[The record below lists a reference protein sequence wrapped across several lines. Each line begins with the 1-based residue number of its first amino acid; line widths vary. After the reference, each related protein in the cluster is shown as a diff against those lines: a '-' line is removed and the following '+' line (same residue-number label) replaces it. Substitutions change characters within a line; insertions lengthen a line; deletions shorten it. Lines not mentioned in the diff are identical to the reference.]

1 MSILKL
7 MMGSTATKTRAR
19 EKATP
24 ARSRAGKQVIS
35 PREEGPGSM
44 RDVQSIL
51 IQAIQAQ
58 EQNKLEEAILLFR
71 EALEVQP
78 GQPAACYSLGVI
90 AVRKGEYAEA
100 ARWAE
105 VGIAAAPTFAPL
117 HFLAGSALR
126 AIGADVDAVL
136 RCFDQALSLQPDYIE
151 ALVNSGVV
159 LRDMLRHREAL
170 ERFNRVL
177 AINPNYPTALANC
190 AVLLTEFKQSE
201 QAIAMFQQLLRVQPD
216 YDYGPGLLLLE
227 RLHICDWTD
236 YEETVPKVIEATR
249 AGRRACKSLAMM
261 AISDSAGDHYQS
273 ARIFGEHLYPA
284 APKTLWRGEI
294 YRHDKI
300 RLAYISPDLREH
312 PVGHLMAGVFENH
325 DKNRFETI
333 AISLGI
339 DDKSRLRG
347 RMLQSFD
354 RFIDAKTMHPNQIAQ
369 LLRSLEVDIAVDLAG
384 YTADSHPEVLAQRPA
399 PIQVNFLGYAGSM
412 GIGYMDYLI
421 ADRHVA
427 PREHWPYYSEK
438 IVYLPD
444 AYMPTDSSVEI
455 PDASAPRSQYG
466 LPEEGLVFCAFSH
479 DYKISPRMFAIWM
492 RLLLRNPGSVLWLMS
507 RSEISQRNLY
517 AAAQS
522 HGVDVSRL
530 IFATRVPRV
539 EDHLA
544 RYRLADIFLDTY
556 PYNAHTTAA
565 DALMSGLP
573 VVTCMGAGFHAR
585 VAGSLVHTAGLPELV
600 THSLEDYEALALA
613 LAAQP
618 ERVGRLKA
626 KLRENR
632 AGSPLFDT
640 RRYCRNL
647 ESLYIAMWR
656 KHQLGSSPDAL

>member
-1 MSILKL
+1 MSILSVT
-7 MMGSTATKTRAR
+7 MGSTPTKLRAR

-24 ARSRAGKQVIS
+24 ARQRADKDKVSSQKEI
-35 PREEGPGSM
+35 GSGM
-44 RDVQSIL
+44 KDVQSIL
-51 IQAIQAQ
+51 IRAIQAQ
-58 EQNKLEEAILLFR
+58 EQGKLEEATQLFSD
-71 EALEVQP
+71 ALEVQP

-90 AVRKGEYAEA
+90 AMRSGDFAAA

-126 AIGADVDAVL
+126 ATGVDGDIVL
-136 RCFDQALSLQPDYIE
+136 RCFDQALSLQPDYVE

-159 LRDMLRHREAL
+159 LRDMLRHRESL

-201 QAIAMFQQLLRVQPD
+201 QAIAMFQQLLKAQPD

-227 RLHICDWTD
+227 QLHICDWRD
-236 YEETVPKVIEATR
+236 YERAVPQVIAATR
-249 AGRRACKSLAMM
+249 AGKRACKSLAMM
-261 AISDSAGDHYQS
+261 AISDFAGDHYQS
-273 ARIFGEHLYPA
+273 ARIFGEHLYPV
-284 APKTLWRGEI
+284 APKALWQGEV

-325 DKNRFETI
+325 DKSRFETI

-369 LLRSLEVDIAVDLAG
+369 LLHSLEVDIAVDLAG
-384 YTADSHPEVLAQRPA
+384 YTADSHPEVLAQRPV

-438 IVYLPD
+438 ILYLPD
-444 AYMPTDSSVEI
+444 AYMPTDASVEI
-455 PDASAPRSQYG
+455 PDEPASRSQYG
-466 LPEEGLVFCAFSH
+466 LPESGLVFCAFSH
-479 DYKISPRMFAIWM
+479 DYKISPKMFAIWM
-492 RLLLRNPGSVLWLMS
+492 RLLQRNPGSVLWLMS

-517 AAAQS
+517 AAANS
-522 HGVDVSRL
+522 HGIESSRL

-544 RYRLADIFLDTY
+544 RYRLADIFLDTF

-585 VAGSLVHTAGLPELV
+585 VAGSLVHTAGLSELV

-613 LAAQP
+613 LATQP
-618 ERVGRLKA
+618 ERVSRLKA
-626 KLRENR
+626 KLRDGR
-632 AGSPLFDT
+632 ASSPLFDT

-656 KHQLGSSPDAL
+656 KYQLGGSPDAL

>member
-1 MSILKL
+1 
-7 MMGSTATKTRAR
+7 MGSTQTNARAR
-19 EKATP
+19 TKAAP
-24 ARSRAGKQVIS
+24 LSRRGAKAEVSIQQESVGGMKD
-35 PREEGPGSM
+35 M
-44 RDVQSIL
+44 QSIL
-51 IQAIQAQ
+51 VQAIQAQ
-58 EQNKLEEAILLFR
+58 EQGRLGEATELFR

-90 AVRKGEYAEA
+90 AVRNGEYAEA
-100 ARWAE
+100 VRWAE
-105 VGIAAAPTFAPL
+105 IGIAAAPAFAPL
-117 HFLAGSALR
+117 HFLHGSALR
-126 AIGADVDAVL
+126 AVGADLDAVL
-136 RCFDQALSLQPDYIE
+136 RCFDQALAIQPDYVE

-159 LRDMLRHREAL
+159 LRDMLRHRESL

-201 QAIAMFQQLLRVQPD
+201 QAIAMFQQLLKVQPD

-227 RLHICDWTD
+227 RLHICDWSD
-236 YEETVPKVIEATR
+236 YEQTVPQVIAATR

-261 AISDSAGDHYQS
+261 AISDLAGDHYQS
-273 ARIFGEHLYPA
+273 ARIFGEHLYPVSS
-284 APKTLWRGEI
+284 KSLWRGEV

-325 DKNRFETI
+325 DKSRFETI

-354 RFIDAKTMHPNQIAQ
+354 RFVDAKTMHPNQIAQ
-369 LLRSLEVDIAVDLAG
+369 LIRSLEVDVAVDLAG
-384 YTADSHPEVLAQRPA
+384 YTADSHPEILAQRPA

-455 PDASAPRSQYG
+455 PDEPASRSQYG
-466 LPEEGLVFCAFSH
+466 LPETGLVFCAFSH

-492 RLLLRNPGSVLWLMS
+492 RLLLRNPASVLWLMS

-517 AAAQS
+517 AAAQA
-522 HGVDVSRL
+522 HGVDASRL
-530 IFATRVPRV
+530 VFATRVPRV

-544 RYRLADIFLDTY
+544 RYRLADMFLDTF

-573 VVTCMGAGFHAR
+573 VVTCMGNGFHAR
-585 VAGSLVHTAGLPELV
+585 VAGSLVHTAGLAELV
-600 THSLEDYEALALA
+600 THSLDDYEALALA

-618 ERVGRLKA
+618 ERVSRLKA
-626 KLRENR
+626 RLREGR
-632 AGSPLFDT
+632 TGSPLFDT
-640 RRYCRNL
+640 RAYCRNL

-656 KHQLGSSPDAL
+656 KYQLGNAPDAL

>member
-1 MSILKL
+1 
-7 MMGSTATKTRAR
+7 MGSTRTNTRAR
-19 EKATP
+19 AKIAP
-24 ARSRAGKQVIS
+24 AGRRGRKQETSIRQES
-35 PREEGPGSM
+35 ARGM
-44 RDVQSIL
+44 KDLQSIL
-51 IQAIQAQ
+51 VRAIQAQ
-58 EQNKLEEAILLFR
+58 EQGRLDEAIQLFR
-71 EALEVQP
+71 EALEEQP

-90 AVRKGEYAEA
+90 AMRGGQYAEA
-100 ARWAE
+100 VRWAE
-105 VGIAAAPTFAPL
+105 IGIAAAPTFAPL
-117 HFLAGSALR
+117 HFLAGSAQR
-126 AIGADVDAVL
+126 AVGADLESVL
-136 RCFDQALSLQPDYIE
+136 SYFDQALTLQPDYIE

-159 LRDMLRHREAL
+159 LRDMLRHRESL

-201 QAIAMFQQLLRVQPD
+201 QAIAMFQQLLKVQPD

-227 RLHICDWTD
+227 RLHICDWSGYD
-236 YEETVPKVIEATR
+236 ETVPQVIAATR

-273 ARIFGEHLYPA
+273 ARIFGEHLYPT
-284 APKTLWRGEI
+284 APKALWQGEI

-325 DKNRFETI
+325 DKSRFETI

-354 RFIDAKTMHPNQIAQ
+354 RFIDAKVMAPNQIAQ
-369 LLRSLEVDIAVDLAG
+369 LIRSLEVDVAVDLAG
-384 YTADSHPEVLAQRPA
+384 YTADSHPELLAQRPA

-412 GIGYMDYLI
+412 GVGHIDYLI

-455 PDASAPRSQYG
+455 PDEPPSRGQYG
-466 LPEEGLVFCAFSH
+466 LPETGLVFCAFSH

-492 RLLLRNPGSVLWLMS
+492 QLLLRNPGSVLWLMS

-517 AAAQS
+517 ASAQS
-522 HGVDVSRL
+522 HGIDSSRL
-530 IFATRVPRV
+530 VFATRVPRV

-544 RYRLADIFLDTY
+544 RYRLADIFLDTF

-573 VVTCMGAGFHAR
+573 VVTCMGGGFHSR
-585 VAGSLVHTAGLPELV
+585 VAGSLVCTAGLPELV
-600 THSLEDYEALALA
+600 THTLEDYQALALA

-618 ERVGRLKA
+618 ERVNRLKA
-626 KLRENR
+626 KLREGR
-632 AGSPLFDT
+632 AASPLFDT
-640 RRYCRNL
+640 RKYCRNL

-656 KHQLGSSPDAL
+656 KYQLGNAPDAL